1 MNIDMLQREIN
12 IQVNEEM
19 TVGNYRA
26 YDFRL
31 VRYIGLEPAILLT
44 YLCDQDKYINKSKVG
59 SEFYKQKKYIEFFTG
74 LTSKQQTLAI
84 KKLTQ
89 LEILTVV
96 KKGMPA
102 KNYFRIDYNK
112 VREMKKIVVDE
123 FYGEI
128 EKYDYYKHEFDSDEE
143 ILKYANEK
151 ALNNSKSSEPET
163 GSQGNRKDSDINN
176 LEINNLDS
184 FNFNSKELN
193 LKGQHETVV
202 HNLDDNIKNN
212 NIEDK
217 NGKEDGKEDSKI
229 FSGKADDS
237 ASILKT
243 PAAAEGVEKPN
254 KVKGG
259 LGPLY
264 DIVTKMVP
272 AEIYPTLNAALKTYL
287 KAHLGIRRLPSPEKW
302 EDMIRKLQEYASV
315 KLSGTSGKKFI
326 ENRALEIVKKAI
338 DGKDGVPYT
347 DFDDIYDKGLMEPTF
362 ELNRDYTKGY

>member
-84 KKLTQ
+84 KKLSQ

-202 HNLDDNIKNN
+202 HNPDDNIKNN
-212 NIEDK
+212 NIKDK
-217 NGKEDGKEDSKI
+217 NGKEDSKI

-315 KLSGTSGKKFI
+315 ELSGASGKKFI
-326 ENRALEIVKKAI
+326 ENRALEIVKKAT

>member
-202 HNLDDNIKNN
+202 HNPDDNIKNN
-212 NIEDK
+212 NIKDK
-217 NGKEDGKEDSKI
+217 NGKEDSKI
-229 FSGKADDS
+229 FSGKADGS

-243 PAAAEGVEKPN
+243 PTAAEGVEKPN

-264 DIVTKMVP
+264 DIVTKMVS

-315 KLSGTSGKKFI
+315 ELSGASGKKFI
-326 ENRALEIVKKAI
+326 ENRALEIVKKAT

>member
-1 MNIDMLQREIN
+1 MNIDKLQQEIN

-31 VRYIGLEPAILLT
+31 VRYMGLEPAILLT
-44 YLCDQDKYINKSKVG
+44 YLCDQDKFINKSKVG

-84 KKLTQ
+84 KKLSQ

-128 EKYDYYKHEFDSDEE
+128 EKYDYYKHEFDTDEE

-151 ALNNSKSSEPET
+151 ALNNIKSSEPET
-163 GSQGNRKDSDINN
+163 GSQENLKDSDINN
-176 LEINNLDS
+176 LELNNLDS

-202 HNLDDNIKNN
+202 NNTADDNIKNN
-212 NIEDK
+212 LEENK
-217 NGKEDGKEDSKI
+217 NGIEDSKI
-229 FSGKADDS
+229 FSGKADTS
-237 ASILKT
+237 ASVLKT
-243 PAAAEGVEKPN
+243 PAATGSAEKSKKG
-254 KVKGG
+254 KGG

-264 DIVTKMVP
+264 DTITQRVP
-272 AEIYPTLNAALKTYL
+272 AAIYPTLNAALKTYL
-287 KAHLGIRRLPSPEKW
+287 KAYIGIRRLPSPEKW
-302 EDMIRKLQEYASV
+302 EDMIKKLQDYASV
-315 KLSGTSGKKFI
+315 ELRGASGKKFM

-347 DFDDIYDKGLMEPTF
+347 DFDDIYDKGLTEPTF
-362 ELNRDYTKGY
+362 ELNRNYTKGY

>member
-202 HNLDDNIKNN
+202 HNPDDNIKSN

-217 NGKEDGKEDSKI
+217 NGKEDSKI

-315 KLSGTSGKKFI
+315 ELSGASGKKFI
-326 ENRALEIVKKAI
+326 ENRALEIVKKAT

>member
-84 KKLTQ
+84 KKLAQ

-202 HNLDDNIKNN
+202 HNPDDNIKNN

-217 NGKEDGKEDSKI
+217 NGKEDSKI

-315 KLSGTSGKKFI
+315 ELSGASGKKFI

>member
-202 HNLDDNIKNN
+202 HNPDDNIKNN

-217 NGKEDGKEDSKI
+217 NGKEDSKI

-315 KLSGTSGKKFI
+315 ELSGASGKKFI
-326 ENRALEIVKKAI
+326 ENRALEIVKKAT

>member
-1 MNIDMLQREIN
+1 MNSDMLQREIN

-84 KKLTQ
+84 KKLSQ

-202 HNLDDNIKNN
+202 HNPDDNIKNN
-212 NIEDK
+212 NIKDK
-217 NGKEDGKEDSKI
+217 NGKEDSKI

-315 KLSGTSGKKFI
+315 ELSGASGKKFI
-326 ENRALEIVKKAI
+326 ENRALEIVKKAT

>member
-202 HNLDDNIKNN
+202 HNPDDNIKNN

-272 AEIYPTLNAALKTYL
+272 VEIYPTLNAALKTYL
-287 KAHLGIRRLPSPEKW
+287 KAYLGIRRLPSPEKW

-315 KLSGTSGKKFI
+315 ELSGASGKKFI
-326 ENRALEIVKKAI
+326 ENRALEIVKKAT